1 MASKKFTIDA
11 PLSGTFYRRPSPEED
26 TYVEVGDHIKRGT
39 VVCIV
44 ETMKLFNEV
53 RSEMEGTVIEIL
65 VEDEDPVMKGQPMTK
80 LERD

>member
-1 MASKKFTIDA
+1 MANKGFTIDA
-11 PLSGTFYRRPSPEED
+11 PLSGTFYRRPTPED
-26 TYVEVGDHIKRGT
+26 DAYVEVGDHIKGGA

-53 RSEMEGTVIEIL
+53 RSEMGGTVIEIL
-65 VEDEDPVMKGQPMTK
+65 VEDEDSVMKSQPMIK